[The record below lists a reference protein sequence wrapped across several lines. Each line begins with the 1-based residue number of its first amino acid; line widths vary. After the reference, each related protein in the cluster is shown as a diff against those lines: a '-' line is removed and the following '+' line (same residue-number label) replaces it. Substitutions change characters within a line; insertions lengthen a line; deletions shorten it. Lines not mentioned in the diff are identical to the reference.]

1 MKIDERFFLFIDCN
15 RFRMLCRQVIP
26 DTNGIEQIY
35 IVKSENVPELRDTTD
50 ALGPPTM
57 DPEEVEQIK
66 QEPSS
71 DDEQVDDKIDTG
83 DNFGM
88 LDVIIKEEP
97 DEFRGKK
104 EYTCERNS
112 NLKNSNAKDSLKA
125 EYDSCSS
132 DDDEDEE
139 GDETSSSST
148 SEEENH
154 VKWRARPSKNKHISD
169 DSEEPSDEPEAL
181 KLVRKRGPYRK
192 KAKSKDDSTAIKR
205 KIIKRFIC
213 HHCPKKFST
222 LFNLERHEKSHE
234 SELPED
240 QLPQKKRNL
249 CYVCQKEHETKEE
262 LHEHLCIHADML
274 PYTCG
279 ECEKPVRVISVR
291 LLNKHYQLHQ
301 EMETGIIKCMY
312 CPARFHSL
320 SGCRQHER
328 GHIEGQHIKEAE
340 ARAEFESKKLNVKV
354 IIVDGLK
361 RYECDY
367 CKKSYSLLATLRR
380 HTNSH
385 TMEKI
390 YVCKTCGK
398 TFNKASS
405 LTLHEKVH
413 SDFKPYKC
421 ETCGKGFKET
431 IRLIEHRRI
440 HTGEKPFQCHCGM
453 AFRKKHIL
461 KEHKQA
467 CEIPEDLK
475 ASNCRFCHESFPCY
489 SDMINHVKQIH
500 GLGMSDTKCQYCMSK
515 FKNAVLLVIHEQ
527 RHQLPNV
534 IKCDQCNR
542 IFKQQSNLLRHLE
555 IHANEPESY
564 MCDVCGKVFTQNVN
578 LRIHKRIHSEK
589 RPHVCDLC
597 NKPFYCPGTMRRHR
611 LTHFKGN
618 SRNYIPTLDEDRTK
632 VVSDRIASAEMEPSA
647 GIFTGESTNDKTTTS
662 MHQSSCDGDASL
674 SLHIRSICCIGNWC
688 YL

>member
-1 MKIDERFFLFIDCN
+1 MSVRIVECLGLPVILIGIILF
-15 RFRMLCRQVIP
+15 CRQVIP

-35 IVKSENVPELRDTTD
+35 IVKSENVPESRDTVDT
-50 ALGPPTM
+50 LGPSTM

-66 QEPSS
+66 QEPPS
-71 DDEQVDDKIDTG
+71 DDEQTEDKAIAAV
-83 DNFGM
+83 NFGM
-88 LDVIIKEEP
+88 LDVIIKEES
-97 DEFRGKK
+97 DELHDTK
-104 EYTCERNS
+104 ECNGESSS
-112 NLKNSNAKDSLKA
+112 NLQDVNSAEPLKV
-125 EYDSCSS
+125 EYNSSSS
-132 DDDEDEE
+132 DDEGEED
-139 GDETSSSST
+139 GKTGSSST
-148 SEEENH
+148 SDEEDNN
-154 VKWRARPSKNKHISD
+154 VSRRVRQSRNKIVSD
-169 DSEEPSDEPEAL
+169 DSEDPSDDHEAL
-181 KLVRKRGPYRK
+181 KVVRKRGPYRK
-192 KAKSKDDSTAIKR
+192 KGKSTGDSTIIKR

-234 SELPED
+234 SELPVD
-240 QLPQKKRNL
+240 QQPQKKRNF
-249 CYVCQKEHETKEE
+249 CYICQKEHETKEE

-274 PYTCG
+274 PYTCS

-312 CPARFHSL
+312 CPVRFHSL

-328 GHIEGQHIKEAE
+328 GHVEGQHIKEAE

-431 IRLIEHRRI
+431 IRLIEHR
-440 HTGEKPFQCHCGM
+440 
-453 AFRKKHIL
+453 
-461 KEHKQA
+461 
-467 CEIPEDLK
+467 
-475 ASNCRFCHESFPCY
+475 
-489 SDMINHVKQIH
+489 
-500 GLGMSDTKCQYCMSK
+500 
-515 FKNAVLLVIHEQ
+515 
-527 RHQLPNV
+527 
-534 IKCDQCNR
+534 
-542 IFKQQSNLLRHLE
+542 
-555 IHANEPESY
+555 
-564 MCDVCGKVFTQNVN
+564 
-578 LRIHKRIHSEK
+578 
-589 RPHVCDLC
+589 
-597 NKPFYCPGTMRRHR
+597 
-611 LTHFKGN
+611 
-618 SRNYIPTLDEDRTK
+618 
-632 VVSDRIASAEMEPSA
+632 
-647 GIFTGESTNDKTTTS
+647 
-662 MHQSSCDGDASL
+662 
-674 SLHIRSICCIGNWC
+674 
-688 YL
+688 